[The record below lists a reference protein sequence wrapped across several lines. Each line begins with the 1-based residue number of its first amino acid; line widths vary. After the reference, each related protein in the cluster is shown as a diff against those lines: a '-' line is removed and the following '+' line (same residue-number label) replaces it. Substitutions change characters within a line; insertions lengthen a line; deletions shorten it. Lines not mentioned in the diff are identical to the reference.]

1 MKRMTSTQDV
11 IKKSVLE
18 NFQLSAEL
26 SIETVLVTLA
36 LSFVFGVIIY
46 WIYKR
51 TFSGVMFSKNFA
63 ASLIMITMVTTMIIM
78 PITTNVVLSLGAVG
92 ALSIVRFR
100 TAVKEPMDTIFMF
113 WGIATGLTL
122 GARLYSVAAIGVLII
137 AALMMLTSLFKFRKE
152 RPYLLILSF
161 EDRAKSDV
169 QNLLR
174 KMPQGKLK
182 SKTVSNG
189 LIELT
194 IEMGVKESD
203 FAVVETL
210 AGIDG
215 VHDASLIS
223 YAGDVVG

>member
-1 MKRMTSTQDV
+1 MSTQDV
-11 IKKSVLE
+11 IKKSVLD
-18 NFQLSAEL
+18 NFKLSEEL
-26 SIETVLVTLA
+26 SIQTVLLTLGLA
-36 LSFVFGVIIY
+36 FVFGVIIY

-63 ASLIMITMVTTMIIM
+63 ASLIMITMVTTMIIL

-100 TAVKEPMDTIFMF
+100 TAVKEPTDTIFMF

-122 GARLYSVAAIGVLII
+122 GARLYSVAAIGVLVIS
-137 AALMMLTSLFKFRKE
+137 ALMLLLSLFKFKKE

-161 EDRAKSDV
+161 EKEAKTEV

-174 KMPQGKLK
+174 KLPQGNLK

-189 LIELT
+189 VIELT
-194 IEMGVKESD
+194 VEMSVKESD
-203 FAVVETL
+203 FAVVETI